1 MSKVIAIANQ
11 KGGVGNIDEMHDFP
25 QHPFKVRDD
34 EQMNEL
40 VKSISL
46 RGIINPVIVRKDPTG
61 GYQIISGHRR
71 RHAAEKLGM
80 NTVPA
85 KVIEVDDDEAVIMMV
100 DSNIQREDITP
111 GEKAHAMKQKYNSLL
126 HRGEASDKW
135 SNEELGEIYG
145 MSGRQ
150 VQRYLRLNE
159 LIPELLEEVDCK
171 RIQMV
176 LAVDISYLSKDVQRM
191 IYKEFLNGAKIKA
204 EHIKQL
210 RVLEEVET
218 IDEEDVESIVNAGN
232 RVKGREISISEQRL
246 NYYFSADYSSKD
258 IKEIIYRLL
267 EEWKNSQEGE
277 N

>member
-1 MSKVIAIANQ
+1 
-11 KGGVGNIDEMHDFP
+11 
-25 QHPFKVRDD
+25 
-34 EQMNEL
+34 
-40 VKSISL
+40 
-46 RGIINPVIVRKDPTG
+46 
-61 GYQIISGHRR
+61 
-71 RHAAEKLGM
+71 
-80 NTVPA
+80 
-85 KVIEVDDDEAVIMMV
+85 
-100 DSNIQREDITP
+100 
-111 GEKAHAMKQKYNSLL
+111 MKQKYNSLL

-135 SNEELGEIYG
+135 SNDELGEIYG

-176 LAVDISYLSKDVQRM
+176 IAVDMSFLSKDVQRM
-191 IYKEFLNGAKIKA
+191 LYNEHLNGAKIKA

-210 RVLEEVET
+210 RVLEEIET

-232 RVKGREISISEQRL
+232 HVKGREISISEQRL

>member
-1 MSKVIAIANQ
+1 MSKMERPGMKIKMTSYDELCGITEASNAIEI
-11 KGGVGNIDEMHDFP
+11 NIDEMHDFP

-176 LAVDISYLSKDVQRM
+176 LAVDISYLSKV
-191 IYKEFLNGAKIKA
+191 YG
-204 EHIKQL
+204 
-210 RVLEEVET
+210 
-218 IDEEDVESIVNAGN
+218 VN
-232 RVKGREISISEQRL
+232 L
-246 NYYFSADYSSKD
+246 
-258 IKEIIYRLL
+258 
-267 EEWKNSQEGE
+267 SQTSLGM
-277 N
+277 